1 MRKSAYICGSKIEF
15 NERRG
20 QKSPILLKKILIT
33 KEHILELA
41 AKHLKD
47 GTVYVTNVKI
57 GSDNHISVSIDGDQ
71 GVTIDD
77 CVSLS
82 RAIEGNLDREK
93 EDFALDV
100 SSHGATN
107 PLLMPRQYHK
117 HLGRTFEIKLLDGSR
132 AEGNL
137 VSFDEQEIKLEY
149 SVRENK
155 PIGKGKVTVT
165 KQQVIPFQNIKESR
179 IKLKY

>member
-1 MRKSAYICGSKIEF
+1 MSVGDK
-15 NERRG
+15 
-20 QKSPILLKKILIT
+20 KSPILLKKILIT

-41 AKHLKD
+41 DKHLKNGD
-47 GTVYVTNVKI
+47 VYVTNIKI
-57 GSDNHISVSIDGDQ
+57 GSDNHISVSIDGDK

-77 CVSLS
+77 CIALS

-107 PLLMPRQYHK
+107 PLVMPRQYHK
-117 HLGRTFEIKLLDGSR
+117 HLGRTFEVKLLDGTR

-137 VSFDEQEIKLEY
+137 VSFDDQELKLEY

-155 PIGKGKVTVT
+155 PIGKGKITVT
-165 KQQVIPFQNIKESR
+165 KQQVIPFQQIKESR